1 MHRTTVMLDEELY
14 RAVKRKAVDRGQPM
28 RALMEEALRTHLG
41 LVEKRPKTRPPKFGV
56 YKARVVGPCSR
67 KEIYEEYLAR
77 KFR

>member
-1 MHRTTVMLDEELY
+1 MHRTTVILDEELY

-41 LVEKRPKTRPPKFGV
+41 LVENRSKIHLPKFGV
-56 YKARVVGPCSR
+56 YKAHVVGPWSR

>member
-1 MHRTTVMLDEELY
+1 MHRTTVILDDELY

-28 RALMEEALRTHLG
+28 RTLMEEALRTHLG
-41 LVEKRPKTRPPKFGV
+41 LVGKDPKTHPPKFGA
-56 YKARVVGPCSR
+56 YKARVVGPWSR